1 LYYNKKKRK
10 KSLDLVKFI
19 TALIGIFLLHVVR
32 TCYYQERNIANMD
45 QKKLLE
51 EFEMLRKEMNKLG
64 KIFGLDNKKV
74 LELSRKIDKIHNEL
88 SKIQKNK

>member
-1 LYYNKKKRK
+1 
-10 KSLDLVKFI
+10 
-19 TALIGIFLLHVVR
+19 
-32 TCYYQERNIANMD
+32 MD

-64 KIFGLDNKKV
+64 RIFGLDHSKV
-74 LELSRKIDKIHNEL
+74 LELSRKIDRIHNEL